1 VGHVPTFCFLALV
14 FGDSTSRASH
24 SERQR
29 YGGIEKGRSHDGN
42 AGASRQRRGFELW
55 GIEFFQQG
63 RHSVLR
69 LFIDGPDGVSVE
81 GCAQVSHQVSGV
93 LDVEDPIAGEYT
105 LEVSSP
111 GWDRPLF
118 TLAQYGRFVGD
129 EVAVRL
135 ASPLNSR
142 RKYKGVV
149 QQITDDAVQLLCDGV
164 EVSIP
169 FAMIDK
175 GNVVPNF

>member
-1 VGHVPTFCFLALV
+1 MAVSKKVEAMTAMLAPAVSAVG
-14 FGDSTSRASH
+14 
-24 SERQR
+24 
-29 YGGIEKGRSHDGN
+29 Y
-42 AGASRQRRGFELW
+42 ELW
-55 GIEFFQQG
+55 GIEFYQQG

-69 LFIDGPDGVSVE
+69 LFIDGPEGVSVE

-118 TLAQYGRFVGD
+118 TLEQYGRFAGS

-135 ASPLNSR
+135 ASPLNAR

-149 QQITDDAVQLLCDGV
+149 QQITDDAVQLLCEGV
-164 EVSIP
+164 PVSIP

>member
-1 VGHVPTFCFLALV
+1 MAVSKKVEAMTAMLAPAVSAVGL
-14 FGDSTSRASH
+14 
-24 SERQR
+24 
-29 YGGIEKGRSHDGN
+29 
-42 AGASRQRRGFELW
+42 ELW
-55 GIEFFQQG
+55 GVEFFQQG

-69 LFIDGPDGVSVE
+69 LFIDGPEGVSVE
-81 GCAQVSHQVSGV
+81 DCAQVSHQVSGV
-93 LDVEDPIAGEYT
+93 LDVEDPIAGEFT

-118 TLAQYGRFVGD
+118 ILAHYGRFVGS

-135 ASPLNSR
+135 ASPLNGR

-149 QQITDDAVQLLCDGV
+149 QQVTDDAVQLLCEG
-164 EVSIP
+164 EQVSIP

>member
-1 VGHVPTFCFLALV
+1 MAVSKKVEAMTEMLAPAV
-14 FGDSTSRASH
+14 SAV
-24 SERQR
+24 
-29 YGGIEKGRSHDGN
+29 
-42 AGASRQRRGFELW
+42 GFELW

-63 RHSVLR
+63 KHSVLR
-69 LFIDGPDGVSVE
+69 LFIDGPEGVSVE

-118 TLAQYGRFVGD
+118 ALAQYGRFVGS

-135 ASPLNSR
+135 ASPLNGR

-149 QQITDDAVQLLCDGV
+149 QQITEDAVLLLCDGATV
-164 EVSIP
+164 TIP